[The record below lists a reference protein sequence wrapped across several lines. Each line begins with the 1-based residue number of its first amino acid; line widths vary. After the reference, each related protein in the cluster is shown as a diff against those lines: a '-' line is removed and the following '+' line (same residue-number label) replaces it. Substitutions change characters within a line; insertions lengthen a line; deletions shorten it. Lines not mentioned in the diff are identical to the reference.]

1 MHTDK
6 IDNGNYSESC
16 LRAFLDEQLLF
27 FKTEKNRKVL
37 MYGKKFSKESTIAW
51 LSSLFAMRAVM
62 EIDIKIF
69 KHCIQRK
76 EFDTVW
82 PLDYL
87 EGKGVLIGA
96 YAYRL
101 ADYLYW
107 KMPQNDIQSNEE
119 FNYCGYDAD
128 RNSIDVDPST
138 LTPQKCFEE
147 YFVKDS
153 QCMLDHSID
162 MTQKLVAHYAEG
174 GDERHL
180 SFMSYLSDMISA
192 YPQEVLVIYSAIH
205 CLLEDLS
212 IQQAMTEC
220 IEDCEACVNA
230 QTDQDPDQ
238 EIPSRMIV
246 ADLILKK
253 ASDLDIVKA

>member
-6 IDNGNYSESC
+6 IDNGDYGENR
-16 LRAFLDEQLLF
+16 LRAFLDEQLLL
-27 FKTEKNRKVL
+27 FKTEKHRKVL
-37 MYGKKFSKESTIAW
+37 MCGKNFSKEGSIAW
-51 LSSLFAMRAVM
+51 LSNLFVMMAAM
-62 EIDIKIF
+62 EIEIKIF
-69 KHCIQRK
+69 KHCVQK
-76 EFDTVW
+76 KGFDTVW
-82 PLDYL
+82 TLDYL
-87 EGKGVLIGA
+87 EDKGVLIGA

-107 KMPQNDIQSNEE
+107 KMPQNDIQNNEE
-119 FNYCGYDAD
+119 FNYCVYDAD
-128 RNSIDVDPST
+128 HNSIDVDPST

-153 QCMLDHSID
+153 QCMLEHSID

-192 YPQEVLVIYSAIH
+192 YPQAVLVIYSAIH

-220 IEDCEACVNA
+220 IEHCEAYVNA

-238 EIPSRMIV
+238 KMPSRMIV

-253 ASDLDIVKA
+253 AIDLDIVKA